1 MDIEILP
8 PLESL
13 VEKFKESSQNL
24 PKVGLRLLQ
33 ITPTAKDHMIF
44 ILVDGSNDKVIKNPI
59 IKLIIHCD
67 YIKLTFSEP
76 EIYGALGVY
85 EEFAKSNFE
94 NLEKY
99 YEMIESFMLNYDIIL
114 EGWHEV
120 SQFSTNGKYFYEGV
134 GRNFLKSCGVST
146 WAESTIDITINKDIR
161 DLMNKWQRVNKKFIE
176 YCFI

>member
-13 VEKFKESSQNL
+13 VEKFKELSRNL
-24 PKVGLRLLQ
+24 PEVGLRLLQ
-33 ITPTAKDHMIF
+33 VTPTAKDHMIF
-44 ILVDGSNDKVIKNPI
+44 ILVDSSNDKIIKNPI
-59 IKLIIHCD
+59 IKLIIHRD

-99 YEMIESFMLNYDIIL
+99 YKMIESFMHNYDIIL

-120 SQFSTNGKYFYEGV
+120 SQFSTKGKYSYEGI
-134 GRNFLKSCGVST
+134 GRNFLKSCGVNT
-146 WAESTIDITINKDIR
+146 WAENPMNITTDKNIR
-161 DLMNKWQRVNKKFIE
+161 DLIDKWHRVNRKFIE